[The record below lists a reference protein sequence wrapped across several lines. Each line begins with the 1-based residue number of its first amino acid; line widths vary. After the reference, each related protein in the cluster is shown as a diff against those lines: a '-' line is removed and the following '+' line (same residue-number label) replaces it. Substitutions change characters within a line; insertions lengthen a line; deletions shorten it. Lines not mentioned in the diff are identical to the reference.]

1 MLMMASGAAESDRLP
16 KQAATM
22 DNDRALASGRI
33 FARNGTLLASVA
45 QEGVIRWQP
54 GADRHLVPPLLRAF
68 RVPALVPVDRP
79 CEAAAPLPAPPTPR
93 L

>member
-1 MLMMASGAAESDRLP
+1 MAWGVRPRQSSCLP

-33 FARNGTLLASVA
+33 FARDGTLLASVA

-54 GADRHLVPPLLRAF
+54 GADQHLVPPLVRAF
-68 RVPALVPVDRP
+68 RVPALEPVDRP
-79 CEAAAPLPAPPTPR
+79 REAAAPSPAPPTPR